1 MLINEREKVVIEN
14 LQNPKAL
21 IDLTTDDVYENL
33 EDYNPRKKRR
43 VLMVFDDM
51 IADMEFE
58 KQINS
63 YSHWIVFKRKKT

>member
-51 IADMEFE
+51 IADMEFK

-63 YSHWIVFKRKKT
+63 YSH

>member
-63 YSHWIVFKRKKT
+63 YSH

>member
-21 IDLTTDDVYENL
+21 IDLSTDDVYENL
-33 EDYNPRKKRR
+33 ENYNPRKKRR

-63 YSHWIVFKRKKT
+63 YSH